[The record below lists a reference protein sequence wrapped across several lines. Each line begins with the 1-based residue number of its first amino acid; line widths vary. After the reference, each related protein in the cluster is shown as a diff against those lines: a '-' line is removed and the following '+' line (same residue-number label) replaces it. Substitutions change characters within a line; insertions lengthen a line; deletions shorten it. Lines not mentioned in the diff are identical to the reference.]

1 MRTELRAMIAALA
14 IVLAASE
21 GQAASLVSVGV
32 LDPLNPESSIR
43 ALSSD
48 GSYAVGTSK
57 VSATLY
63 VPVVWSLADGLVAL
77 PNPSGK
83 SSLAHGVAVGI
94 GSNLGNIM
102 ISGLHEDNLTHR
114 FYKAPLTNLAGGAW
128 KDTATEGA
136 LGATSNI
143 RGGTSN
149 VLRNQIN
156 GDGRWYVAGRRND
169 NNRVA
174 RFRGDPNIGWDGI
187 SPMTGESVSGYG
199 VVVGRY
205 TGSSP
210 STARWDSPQ
219 GDAGTVPDS
228 GGDVRSDGIGLS
240 ASFGKSTVASFEVQ
254 WICGQDQSAPG
265 NNMQAFRW
273 NRGDASL
280 TLLGMLPGATSS
292 VAYTVADNGVAAG
305 RSYFGNASPTYEEAT
320 VWDATGM
327 PVSLQALLDA
337 AGVNTSDWRRLT
349 RVLAVSD
356 DGTVFGG
363 YGVWA
368 ADGSSR
374 GFVARV
380 DNLPTVGACCVI
392 GFGRN
397 ICTITTEEAC
407 SGIFTPNM
415 SCVAAGCGPCMIPWA
430 DADSDGD
437 VDQKDFGAIQACY
450 TGTSIGVP
458 DECAC
463 LDRIKDQM
471 IDGSD
476 LEAFTRCFTGPSIT
490 FDVGNPPAGC
500 EPGTGQLP

>member
-1 MRTELRAMIAALA
+1 MRTYLRFVTA
-14 IVLAASE
+14 VLALGLTSSG
-21 GQAASLVSVGV
+21 GQAASLISVGV
-32 LDPLNPESSIR
+32 LDPANPSSVIQ

-57 VSATLY
+57 IATDLS

-102 ISGLHEDNLTHR
+102 ISGLHEGNLTHR
-114 FYKAPLTNLAGGAW
+114 FYKAPLTHLAGGAW
-128 KDTATEGA
+128 KDTATEGG
-136 LGATSNI
+136 LGTTSNV

-149 VLRNQIN
+149 VLRNQIK
-156 GDGRWYVAGRRND
+156 GDGRWYVAGKRND

-174 RFRGDPNIGWDGI
+174 RFRGDPDIGWDGV

-205 TGSSP
+205 TGVSP
-210 STARWDSPQ
+210 SMARWDSPQ
-219 GDAGTVPDS
+219 GDTGDVPGS
-228 GGDVRSDGIGLS
+228 GGDARSDGIGIS
-240 ASFGKSTVASFEVQ
+240 ASFGKSTTVDFEVQ

-265 NNMQAFRW
+265 PNMQAFRW

-280 TLLGMLPGATSS
+280 TLLGTLPGATSS
-292 VAYTVADNGVAAG
+292 VAYTVADNGVSAG
-305 RSYFGNASPTYEEAT
+305 RSHFGNASPTYEVAT
-320 VWDATGM
+320 VWDALGM
-327 PVSLQALLDA
+327 PQSLQVLLEA
-337 AGVNTSDWRRLT
+337 AGVDTSEWQRLT
-349 RVLAVSD
+349 RVFAVSD

-368 ADGSSR
+368 ADGSNR

-392 GFGRN
+392 GFGSN
-397 ICTITTEEAC
+397 TCTITTEEAC
-407 SGIFTPNM
+407 NGIFTPNT
-415 SCVAAGCGPCMIPWA
+415 SCAAAGCGPCMIPWA

-437 VDQKDFGAIQACY
+437 VDQKDFGAIQACF
-450 TGTSIGVP
+450 TGTMTGVP
-458 DECAC
+458 NACAC
-463 LDRIKDQM
+463 FDRVKDQM
-471 IDGSD
+471 VNGGD
-476 LEAFTRCFTGPSIT
+476 LEAFMGCFTGPDVA
-490 FDVGNPPAGC
+490 FDANHPPEGC
-500 EPGTGQLP
+500 DPGTGQLP